1 MLRRPHPLGLC
12 RGAVPSPAWRV
23 LSSPARA
30 VPGGGLR
37 LRHAPGP
44 PPPLLRAPQP
54 AASAAPDP
62 GDEGSTFPALLA
74 GLAIALDA
82 ASPGDGGSAARAFAA
97 ANPAVTSLEF
107 VAWLADA

>member
-1 MLRRPHPLGLC
+1 
-12 RGAVPSPAWRV
+12 
-23 LSSPARA
+23 
-30 VPGGGLR
+30 
-37 LRHAPGP
+37 
-44 PPPLLRAPQP
+44 
-54 AASAAPDP
+54 
-62 GDEGSTFPALLA
+62 LA